1 MKAIVDANKETT
13 LMEIERNKPT
23 GHEVEVKILYAGLN
37 RRDLMIR
44 SRRGDE
50 TTPVVLGSDAVGI
63 VTRVGDAV
71 TRFKIGETVI
81 VNPGLH
87 WHDCTTS
94 SPDSLEIVGY
104 PNHGTFSQYYTQD
117 EAYFELKPKHLTNV
131 EAGVLALAA
140 LTAYRA
146 VFTKGQLKPD
156 ETVFIPGGSSGV
168 STYIIAFAKAIG
180 ARVLTTS
187 RDQDKLT
194 ELKALGADVTL
205 LTQDDWQEVLRDET
219 IDCVIDS
226 IGEKT
231 FDRSLAVLKEGG
243 RLVTF
248 GATTDDVVSFNVRQ
262 FFYNQQTILGSTMGS
277 REELR
282 DMLAFIEEKDIH
294 PIVDTIF
301 SYKDY
306 NQALTHIKE
315 SKQLGKIAIAFDN
328 E

>member
-13 LMEIERNKPT
+13 LIQLERPIPQ

-44 SRRGDE
+44 SRRGEE
-50 TTPVVLGSDAVGI
+50 TAPVALGSDAVGI
-63 VTRVGDAV
+63 VTRVGEAV
-71 TRFKIGETVI
+71 SRFKEGETVI
-81 VNPGLH
+81 VNPGLY
-87 WHDCTTS
+87 WDKCTNTS
-94 SPDSLEIVGY
+94 PETLEIVGY
-104 PNHGTFSQYYTQD
+104 PDHGTFSEYYLQD
-117 EAYFELKPKHLTNV
+117 ENYFELKPNYLTNK
-131 EAGVLALAA
+131 EAGVLALSA

-146 VFTKGQLKPD
+146 IFTKGQLTPG

-168 STYIIAFAKAIG
+168 STYMITFAKAIG
-180 ARVLTTS
+180 ARVIATS
-187 RDQDKLT
+187 RQKNKLDQ
-194 ELKALGADVTL
+194 LKAIGADVTL
-205 LTQDDWQEVLRDET
+205 LTSDNWQEALSNET

-231 FDRSLAVLKEGG
+231 FHRSLAVLKKGG

-262 FFYNQQTILGSTMGS
+262 FFYNQQTILGTTLGS

-282 DMLAFIEEKDIH
+282 AMLQFIEQHSIH
-294 PIVDTIF
+294 PIVDKVF

-306 NQALTHIKE
+306 RQAFDYL
-315 SKQLGKIAIAFDN
+315 KQSQQIGNIAFTFN

>member
-1 MKAIVDANKETT
+1 MKAIVDANKETM
-13 LMEIERNKPT
+13 LMEVEGNKPT
-23 GHEVEVKILYAGLN
+23 GHEIEVKILYAGLN

-44 SRRGDE
+44 SRRGEE
-50 TTPVVLGSDAVGI
+50 TPPVTLGSDGVGI

-81 VNPGLH
+81 VNPGLY
-87 WHDCTTS
+87 WHDCTIA
-94 SPDSLEIVGY
+94 SPDTLEIVGY
-104 PNHGTFSQYYTQD
+104 PHHGTFREYYIQD
-117 EAYFELKPKHLTNV
+117 EAYFERKPTHLTNV
-131 EAGVLALAA
+131 EAGVLALSA

-146 VFTKGQLKPD
+146 VFTKGQLKSN

-168 STYIIAFAKAIG
+168 STYIIAFSKAIG
-180 ARVLTTS
+180 ARVVTTS
-187 RDQDKLT
+187 RDKDKLAQ
-194 ELKALGADVTL
+194 LKALGADVTL
-205 LTQDDWQEVLRDET
+205 LTQDDWQEALRDET

-231 FDRSLAVLKEGG
+231 FDRSLAVIKKGG

-282 DMLAFIEEKDIH
+282 AMLTFIEEKDIH

-301 SYKDY
+301 SYNDY
-306 NQALTHIKE
+306 NLAFNHLKA
-315 SKQLGKIAIAFDN
+315 SKHLGKIAIAFGD

>member
-1 MKAIVDANKETT
+1 MKAIVDANQETT
-13 LMEIERNKPT
+13 LMEIERKEPT

-50 TTPVVLGSDAVGI
+50 TTPVALGSDAVGT
-63 VTRVGDAV
+63 VTRIGGEVS
-71 TRFKIGETVI
+71 RFKIGETVI

-87 WHDCTTS
+87 WHDCTIA
-94 SPDSLEIVGY
+94 SPDTLEIVGH
-104 PNHGTFSQYYTQD
+104 PNHGTFSEYYTQD
-117 EAYFELKPKHLTNV
+117 EAHFEQKPKHLTDV
-131 EAGVLALAA
+131 EAGVLALSA

-146 VFTKGQLKPD
+146 IFTKGQLKSG

-168 STYIIAFAKAIG
+168 STYMIQFAKAIG
-180 ARVLTTS
+180 ARVVTTS
-187 RDQDKLT
+187 RDKDKLE
-194 ELKALGADVTL
+194 ELTAIGADVTL
-205 LTQDDWQEVLRDET
+205 LTQADWQEALHDET

-231 FDRSLAVLKEGG
+231 FQRSLAVLKKGG

-282 DMLAFIEEKDIH
+282 AMLTFIEEKALH

-301 SYKDY
+301 SYHDY
-306 NQALTHIKE
+306 NLAFNHLKE
-315 SKQLGKIAIAFDN
+315 SKHLGKIAIRFGD

>member
-13 LMEIERNKPT
+13 LMEIEANTPT

-44 SRRGDE
+44 LRRGDE
-50 TTPVVLGSDAVGI
+50 TAPIALGSDGVGI
-63 VTRVGDAV
+63 VTRVGEAV
-71 TRFKIGETVI
+71 TRFNIGETVI

-87 WHDCTTS
+87 WQDCTIA
-94 SPDSLEIVGY
+94 SPDTLEIVGY
-104 PNHGTFSQYYTQD
+104 PHHGTFRDYYIQD
-117 EAYFELKPKHLTNV
+117 ETYFERKPAHLTNV
-131 EAGVLALAA
+131 EASVLALSA

-146 VFTKGQLKPD
+146 VFTKGQLKSD
-156 ETVFIPGGSSGV
+156 ETIFIPGGSSGV
-168 STYIIAFAKAIG
+168 STYIITFAKAIG

-187 RDQDKLT
+187 RDKDKLAN
-194 ELKALGADVTL
+194 LKALGADVTL
-205 LTQDDWQEVLRDET
+205 LTDDDWEEALQNET

-226 IGEKT
+226 IGQKT
-231 FDRSLAVLKEGG
+231 FDRSLAVLKKGG

-282 DMLAFIEEKDIH
+282 AMLAFIEDKRIH

-301 SYKDY
+301 NYTEYDEAFNY
-306 NQALTHIKE
+306 IKE
-315 SKQLGKIAIAFDN
+315 SKQLGKIALKFNHD
-328 E
+328 